1 MSPCPCRRC
10 AELENRLRDPDPR
23 LRDAD
28 GATRYAL
35 VSHLIRDH
43 GRTAGPLPGCET
55 CLRWEAT
62 PGIAPALAA
71 RWSLHHY
78 VSHHIPTRRPP
89 IRDQPT
95 TNACGA
101 LTEAPAPATSQHFAP
116 PS

>member
-1 MSPCPCRRC
+1 MSPCRRC
-10 AELENRLRDPDPR
+10 VELEGRFRDAR

-43 GRTAGPLPGCET
+43 GRTAGPVPGCET
-55 CLRWEAT
+55 CVGWAET

-78 VSHHIPTRRPP
+78 VSHIIPTGRAP
-89 IRDQPT
+89 IRDQPAT
-95 TNACGA
+95 EACGA
-101 LTEAPAPATSQHFAP
+101 LTPQHFAP